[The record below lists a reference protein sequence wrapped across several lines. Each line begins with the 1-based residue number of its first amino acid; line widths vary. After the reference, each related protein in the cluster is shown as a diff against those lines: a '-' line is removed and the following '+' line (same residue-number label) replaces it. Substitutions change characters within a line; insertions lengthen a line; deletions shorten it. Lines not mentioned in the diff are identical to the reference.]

1 MTAKR
6 VEEQL
11 TEDQV
16 RAIWLLYQVGG
27 WRHRQ
32 LAAMFGTSVGSV
44 SKIVNGRT
52 WRHITGG
59 DSVSRHGKDSEYR
72 DAHIA
77 ARLAQ
82 GVTSYTQIGRE
93 LGITRQAVSQRVR
106 QMEGR

>member
-1 MTAKR
+1 MSAKR

-11 TEDQV
+11 TPDQV
-16 RAIWLLYQVGG
+16 QAIWTLYQVGG
-27 WRHRQ
+27 WRLRQ
-32 LAAMFGTSVGSV
+32 LAEMFGTSIGSV
-44 SKIVNGRT
+44 SKIINGRT
-52 WRHITGG
+52 WQQITGG
-59 DSVSRHGKDSEYR
+59 VKVSRHGKDSEYR

-106 QMEGR
+106 KMEGR